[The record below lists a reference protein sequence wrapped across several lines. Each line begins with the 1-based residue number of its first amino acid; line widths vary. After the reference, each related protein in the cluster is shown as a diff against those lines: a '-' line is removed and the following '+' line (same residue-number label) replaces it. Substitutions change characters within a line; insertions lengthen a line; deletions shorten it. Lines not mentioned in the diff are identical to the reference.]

1 MVKIVKFQAFINQCF
16 YGIFDPFV
24 VENFRQIQNVQNLR
38 IRGWVGGLK
47 SFGQLSQI
55 YWVFYGFPK
64 ITFLLNA
71 KRMNQ
76 VRRPMA
82 GITAIIPIT
91 YTVVPVM
98 SSITLETSMRRCQ
111 WCSSPPCFPCQAC
124 FLSCLRH
131 WASLS
136 FHWYRQ
142 LSHHP
147 PPRLPQGCTSRIWA
161 SQ

>member
-1 MVKIVKFQAFINQCF
+1 MKFQAFINQCF

-98 SSITLETSMRRCQ
+98 SSITLETSMRR
-111 WCSSPPCFPCQAC
+111 
-124 FLSCLRH
+124 
-131 WASLS
+131 
-136 FHWYRQ
+136 
-142 LSHHP
+142 
-147 PPRLPQGCTSRIWA
+147 
-161 SQ
+161 